1 MITSHHTINRKNQK
15 KHFNEKNLMQESIKM
30 KQEISP
36 YKAQRIIFDKK
47 YNKSLIF
54 TPEKTQRNYHK

>member
-1 MITSHHTINRKNQK
+1 
-15 KHFNEKNLMQESIKM
+15 M